1 VAPLRQQFA
10 DYSPTIHQRFTN
22 DEVRHRTLYHAI
34 FAEFKTESAWQGL
47 LMESDES
54 LKELL
59 QNSRTIAVVGIKG
72 GENEDA
78 FRVPRYLQQ
87 AGYRIL
93 PVNPK
98 LSQVLGEACSPT
110 LAEIQDVGSGID
122 IVNIFRASE
131 NVPGHVDEI
140 LALDPRP
147 RAVWMQL
154 GIHHGPSARKLRA
167 AGILVL
173 HDRCIM
179 VDHRRLFETS
189 GER

>member
-1 VAPLRQQFA
+1 
-10 DYSPTIHQRFTN
+10 
-22 DEVRHRTLYHAI
+22 
-34 FAEFKTESAWQGL
+34 
-47 LMESDES
+47 MESDES
-54 LKELL
+54 LRDLL
-59 QNSRTIAVVGIKG
+59 QNSHTIAVVGIKE

-93 PVNPK
+93 LVNPK
-98 LSQVLGEACSPT
+98 LDHVLDEACSPT
-110 LAEIQDVGSGID
+110 LGEIQDVGSGID

-154 GIHHGPSARKLRA
+154 GIHHGPSAQKLRE
-167 AGILVL
+167 AGILVF

-179 VDHRRLFETS
+179 VDHRRLFAAST
-189 GER
+189 